1 MAFARGSGR
10 HRPHTARRRAH
21 LRIRNPPRE
30 LAAQDVT
37 GETLNSLLQDAQA
50 AGASVGLKG
59 DRIAIN
65 GGIPL
70 RGRIELK
77 GAKNLVTK
85 AMVAALLGEGPSV
98 LRDVPDISDVRVV
111 RGLLEIHGVTVKPGV
126 ES

>member
-1 MAFARGSGR
+1 M
-10 HRPHTARRRAH
+10 
-21 LRIRNPPRE
+21 
-30 LAAQDVT
+30 
-37 GETLNSLLQDAQA
+37 NSLLQDAQA
-50 AGASVGLKG
+50 AGARVGLKG
-59 DRIAIN
+59 DRITIN

-111 RGLLEIHGVTVKPGV
+111 RGLLEIHGVKVTDGTDEGELLLDPSAV
-126 ES
+126 ESAHMADIE